1 MALPRFF
8 CPIPMSLGQ
17 TVDLPPAVANHAGR
31 ALRLREGTEIV
42 LFNGMGGQFHA
53 YLRFQQ
59 GVAQA
64 ELFHFE
70 PRNHTLKGQITLV
83 QALASGDKMDWIIEK
98 ATELGVHRLIP
109 IQAERS
115 VLNLE
120 GTRLDKRQQRW
131 QAVAQGASEQCG
143 RNQLLRLESVQS
155 LNQCLQ
161 SLSAEKVEQTSA
173 TRMASNDLHADTA
186 QATTANTI
194 QSYLCD
200 PDSTTP
206 LREHLLSLEKPQE
219 IRLFIGPEGGWSEK
233 ESALMQKH
241 AALSVCFGDRVLRTE
256 TAGIALASA
265 TAALLDWF

>member
-42 LFNGMGGQFHA
+42 LFNGIEGQFHA

-64 ELFHFE
+64 ELFHFD
-70 PRNHTLKGQITLV
+70 PHNHALKGQITLV

-120 GTRLDKRQQRW
+120 GARLEKRQQRW

-143 RNQLLRLESVQS
+143 RNQLLQLDPVQG

-161 SLSAEKVEQTSA
+161 TLSTEARDA
-173 TRMASNDLHADTA
+173 T
-186 QATTANTI
+186 Q

-200 PDSTTP
+200 PDSSIA
-206 LREHLLSLEKPQE
+206 LREHLLSLPEPRE
-219 IRLFIGPEGGWSEK
+219 IHLFVGPEGGWSEK
-233 ESALMQKH
+233 ESTLMQKH
-241 AALSVCFGDRVLRTE
+241 GALPVRFGDRVLRTE
-256 TAGIALASA
+256 TAGLALASA
-265 TAALLDWF
+265 TAALLNWL